1 MNEQAEVMK
10 VWEVLNTKLFRLAR
24 RMQRVRK
31 QKKTG
36 HEATLGRAENG
47 RLTASIR
54 VAAEKDLPGNQLPHN
69 RNGISQSGT
78 IFFGVTER
86 RPGWLFLPEG
96 QITSENEITV
106 LSERFAQRD

>member
-1 MNEQAEVMK
+1 
-10 VWEVLNTKLFRLAR
+10 
-24 RMQRVRK
+24 
-31 QKKTG
+31 
-36 HEATLGRAENG
+36 
-47 RLTASIR
+47 
-54 VAAEKDLPGNQLPHN
+54 VAAEKDVPGNQFPN
-69 RNGISQSGT
+69 DGNGISKSGP